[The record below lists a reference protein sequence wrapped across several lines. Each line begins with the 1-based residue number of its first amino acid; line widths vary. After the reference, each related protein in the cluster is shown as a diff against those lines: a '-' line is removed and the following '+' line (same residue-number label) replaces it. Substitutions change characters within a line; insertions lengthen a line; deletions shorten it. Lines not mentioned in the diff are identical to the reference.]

1 MKISVLIACHNAA
14 ETLAQT
20 LDSLLAQTLLADE
33 IIVVDD
39 GSTDDSACV
48 AEAYSTNGVTLL
60 RQTKAGAC
68 RARNNA
74 FAASSGR
81 FVIFVDSDDLVGPR
95 HLEALYSRLLNEP
108 RCVALSR
115 WDRFYSSTDEAIFP
129 DRPTERDMSP
139 AEWLVK
145 SWRDARPMTQSG
157 MMLIPRVL
165 IEEAGGWDE
174 RLTLIDDFEFFARII
189 TRSAG
194 IRFAADARLYYRSG
208 ILGSLSRQTGNKA
221 IESEYLSLTL
231 GIQQLLNLETSNETK
246 EVCANILQ
254 DFDYKHFPI
263 RSDLRAKTRRMVK
276 DLGGSRL
283 APDGPPGFQKL
294 RTLIGWRAA
303 RLIQK
308 AAERLRLN
316 GAGRAH

>member
-39 GSTDDSACV
+39 GSADDSACV
-48 AEAYSTNGVTLL
+48 AEAYSANGVKLL
-60 RQTKAGAC
+60 RQAKAGAS
-68 RARNNA
+68 RARNYA

-95 HLEALYSRLLNEP
+95 HLEALYSRLQNEP

-129 DRPTERDMSP
+129 DRPTEGDMSP

-189 TRSAG
+189 SRSAG

-208 ILGSLSRQTGNKA
+208 IPGSLSRQTGNKA

-231 GIQQLLNLETSNETK
+231 GIQHLLNLETSNETK

-254 DFDYKHFPI
+254 DFDYKYFPI
-263 RSDLRAKTRRMVK
+263 RSDLRAKIRRMVK

-283 APDGPPGFQKL
+283 DPDGPPGFQKL
-294 RTLIGWRAA
+294 RTFIGWRAA

-316 GAGRAH
+316 GAGRAD